1 MEKHVCLNCGA
12 PLKKEGDIYTCPYCR
27 ATYEDDA
34 EERASVTLKS
44 LLDEERLD
52 RYSRAKR
59 VLYTATHAKYPSAEE
74 VLSAARA
81 VLAIEDQDI
90 LANVYL
96 FSHDDSPYR
105 LNPYLASLKVAP
117 AIADEILRWLLPS
130 LSRRSGAAIKHF
142 VELNYRDREL
152 TERLTEVE
160 DVLQALDAGTYE
172 AGMLRDVFIAYSS
185 ADTEQVIQVVDL
197 LEENGL
203 ACFVAFRNLRHG
215 KGAAENYL
223 AEIHKAIAAC
233 SVFVL
238 VSSPH
243 SLDAGCDAM
252 RVELPYLCT
261 HFPDKPRI
269 QYVIKDAPR
278 VSFIVNKNLKAAFP
292 NQEWCRDEEDLL
304 TRIFDILSQPS
315 KEEAERIRLE
325 EERRKLEAEKARAAA
340 EAEAERQR
348 LERERRQNAEEAERI
363 RAEAEE
369 ARRKAAEAAKPNQFK
384 LSVRSVNPAQGTASV
399 AVGEGYV
406 GESTCVTATPM
417 DGFAFAGWYAGSKR
431 VSEDAMY
438 FFEMPEKDVSLIA
451 TWSKVQQK
459 PMVSETSLSSVSAK
473 PQPKPVHAA
482 PAEPGSKP
490 VLSPDGKTITY
501 GIYPQ
506 KRVGDPIL
514 IKALDALSS
523 PEANGYYLH
532 QGVYYAKT
540 IAKPD
545 GSERVFDDGTTI
557 VEGKTYWFKCEPIE
571 WRVLSEKRGKY
582 FVLSDVL
589 LDAHR
594 YNETYKGGKDGYYP
608 SNYLNSEI
616 RAWLNGEFLGSAFAL
631 DDSAILTTDVDN
643 GAATTDSTS
652 NTYACANTRDK
663 VFLPSY
669 KDCLNPSYGFS
680 TSKENN
686 DTRCAKTTDWARARG
701 AFYKTSNVFNGCYW
715 LRSPYSGS
723 SYFAWKVY
731 RDGSLYSGE
740 VYYAHQCVRP
750 CLTLKIESLESAA
763 KPAPSVAASNANP
776 PKISRQ
782 SAVKPQSKPRVTGF
796 GEKPILSPDRKTVT
810 YGLYPRNRVGNP
822 SLIATLNGLTSKAK
836 NGFYLHQGIYYAK
849 AKAKPWTRGLYFSD
863 GTPIVDGEVY
873 WFECEPL
880 TWKVLSGKGGTYLLV
895 ADAVID
901 AHRYKNSYSGAKN
914 GVYANN
920 YAASEIRSW
929 LNGGFFRSAFGL
941 NDVSVLATDV
951 DNGIEAIGPTKPE
964 FVCENTKDKVFLPSS
979 KDYMRAAYGFP
990 TSKGKT
996 PSRSAEPTDWARV
1009 RGAACARLS
1018 SDENRY
1024 GGWYWTRTPDGPFGS
1039 FWVGSVDADG
1049 AVSSSA
1055 VGFDCGGVR
1064 PSITVK
1070 ID

>member
-12 PLKKEGDIYTCPYCR
+12 PLKKEGGIYTCPYCR

-34 EERASVTLKS
+34 EERVSVTLKS

-59 VLYTATHAKYPSAEE
+59 VLYTATHAKYPSSEE

-197 LEENGL
+197 LEENNL

-315 KEEAERIRLE
+315 KEEAERLRLE

-369 ARRKAAEAAKPNQFK
+369 ARRKAAEAAKPSQFK

-417 DGFAFAGWYAGSKR
+417 EGFAFAGWYAGSKR

-459 PMVSETSLSSVSAK
+459 PMVSDATRPSSTAK
-473 PQPKPVHAA
+473 PQPKPIETGR
-482 PAEPGSKP
+482 AEPGSKP
-490 VLSPDGKTITY
+490 ILSPDGKAITY
-501 GIYPQ
+501 GLYPQ

-514 IKALDALSS
+514 IKALDSIPS
-523 PEANGYYLH
+523 PESNGYYLY
-532 QGVYYAKT
+532 QGTYYAKT
-540 IAKPD
+540 VAKPYD
-545 GSERVFDDGTTI
+545 SKYIFDDGTKI
-557 VEGKTYWFKCEPIE
+557 VEGTTYWFKCEPIQ
-571 WRVLSEKRGKY
+571 WRVLSANGDTY
-582 FVLSDVL
+582 SVLSDAL
-589 LDAHR
+589 LDARR
-594 YNETYKGGKDGYYP
+594 YAED
-608 SNYLNSEI
+608 SNNYANSEI
-616 RAWLNGEFLGSAFAL
+616 RAWLNGKFFESAFAL
-631 DDSAILTTDVDN
+631 GDSAILTTDVDN
-643 GAATTDSTS
+643 GASTTNSSS
-652 NTYACANTRDK
+652 NQYVCANTQDK

-669 KDCLNPSYGFS
+669 RDCINSSYGFP
-680 TSKENN
+680 TSSDEGS
-686 DTRCAKTTDWARARG
+686 DTRCAKPTDWARARG
-701 AFYKTSNVFNGCYW
+701 AYYSTYPNFLYNGYYW
-715 LRSPYSGS
+715 TRSPYSGRS
-723 SYFAWKVY
+723 GKAWNVGSPGNL
-731 RDGSLYSGE
+731 DGDYVHNSDRG
-740 VYYAHQCVRP
+740 VRP
-750 CLTLKIESLESAA
+750 ALTLKIESLESAA
-763 KPAPSVAASNANP
+763 KPAPSVAVSSVNSP
-776 PKISRQ
+776 EISRQ

-796 GEKPILSPDRKTVT
+796 GEKPILSPDGKTVT
-810 YGLYPRNRVGNP
+810 YGLYPWNRVGNP
-822 SLIATLNGLTSKAK
+822 SLIAALNGLTSKAK

-849 AKAKPWTRGLYFSD
+849 AKAKPWTRGLDFSD

-880 TWKVLSGKGGTYLLV
+880 TWKVLSGKGRTYLLL

-901 AHRYKNSYSGAKN
+901 AHRYKNAYSGAKD

-941 NDVSVLATDV
+941 NDAFVLATDV

-964 FVCENTKDKVFLPSS
+964 FVCENTKDKVFLLSS
-979 KDYMRAAYGFP
+979 KDYMKAAYGFP

-1018 SDENRY
+1018 KDETRY
-1024 GGWYWTRTPDGPFGS
+1024 GSWYWTRTPDGPLGS
-1039 FWVGSVDADG
+1039 AWAGSVDVDG
-1049 AVSSSA
+1049 TISSSG
-1055 VGFDCGGVR
+1055 VSFDGGVR
-1064 PSITVK
+1064 PAIAVK
-1070 ID
+1070 IG